1 MKKMIKP
8 FFQSLFVFA
17 LWAALYTQLAPL
29 TDFLTGLL
37 PLDQKSHEAEI
48 VRYFLY
54 DGPKVIWLLV
64 LIIFVMGLVRSFFT
78 PEHTRKVLAGKKEGI
93 GNVLAALLGVV
104 TPFCSCSA
112 VPMFIGFLSAGVP
125 LGVTFSFLIAAPM
138 VNEIALGLLWAL
150 VGWKAALLYMV
161 FGLLV
166 AIIAGAFL
174 GKLGLEGWLED
185 WVQDLRQTKDN
196 LPDVKLNWEARVKLG
211 LDAVRDIVGKIWL
224 WVLAGVGVGAL
235 IHGYAP
241 TDLLAQL
248 MGPSTWWSVPLAVV
262 VGIPLYANH
271 AAILPV
277 ATALLGKG
285 AALGTVLAF
294 MMSVTALS
302 VPEMIILRKV
312 LKKRLIGVFIGV
324 VASGILLAGYLFNL
338 VL

>member
-1 MKKMIKP
+1 MKKMVKP
-8 FFQSLFVFA
+8 VLQSLFA
-17 LWAALYTQLAPL
+17 LVLWVVLYSQLLPL
-29 TDFLTGLL
+29 ADFLTGLL
-37 PLDQKSHEAEI
+37 PFDPKSHEAEA

-54 DGPKVIWLLV
+54 DGPKVILLLALV
-64 LIIFVMGLVRSFFT
+64 IFVMGVVRSFFT
-78 PEHTRKVLAGKKEGI
+78 PEHTRKVLAGKKEGV
-93 GNVLAALLGVV
+93 GNVMAALLGVV

-150 VGWKAALLYMV
+150 VGWKAALLYMA

-166 AIIAGAFL
+166 AIISGTVL
-174 GKLGLEGWLED
+174 GKLGLERWLED
-185 WVQDLRQTKDN
+185 WVRDLRQTKESLHDA
-196 LPDVKLNWEARVKLG
+196 KISWSERVQLG
-211 LDAVRDIVGKIWL
+211 VAAVRDIVGKIWL

-235 IHGYAP
+235 IHGYVP
-241 TDLLAQL
+241 TDFLAYL
-248 MGPSTWWSVPLAVV
+248 MGPSAWWSVPLAVV
-262 VGIPLYANH
+262 VGIPLYANP

-302 VPEMIILRKV
+302 LPEMIILRKV
-312 LKKRLIGVFIGV
+312 LKKKLIGVFVGV
-324 VASGILLAGYLFNL
+324 VASGILIAGYLFNL
-338 VL
+338 LL